1 MGPQQTNAENNLDN
15 SRKSDQF
22 TSTMSVN
29 EQENQTPSCT
39 DTIPLLCSVTVSA
52 NVANSETPTMV
63 NAIETTVNN
72 GSSIVA
78 LHSSEVS
85 LSRSLSMEDIL
96 YKTSMAQWDTGTD
109 YSNADCISTIS
120 N

>member
-1 MGPQQTNAENNLDN
+1 MGQQLTNTENPLDN

-22 TSTMSVN
+22 TSNFSVN
-29 EQENQTPSCT
+29 EPENQTPICT

-52 NVANSETPTMV
+52 NVASNEPPNLV

-72 GSSIVA
+72 GSSIVT

-85 LSRSLSMEDIL
+85 LTRSMSMEDIL
-96 YKTSMAQWDTGTD
+96 YKTSMTQWDTSTD